1 MYVYANSN
9 KRYYCVVPDV
19 FRCCL
24 KVKTWLKILM
34 TFSLIVSSFGLNSA
48 LLIQPGLVSAEPYVY
63 EQKTYGGPGMEHS
76 NYAIST
82 SDGGFIVVVISGSR
96 SSLIKIDD
104 LGNKLW
110 EKPIDVTSPGEVWC
124 NSIQQTP
131 DGGYILAGEIDTQ
144 TLGFLGYNREILLL
158 KTDKSGNQQW
168 YKTLGTNTKDAAYSV
183 QLTSDGGYIIAGST
197 EVQGTTIKNSY
208 LIKTDASGNKIWERS
223 FGGNLDNT
231 AYSVKVTQEGAYIL
245 TGYISTLNTKWD
257 IYLIKVDSSGTQVWE
272 KTIGGAK
279 KEASYAIQLASDGG
293 YIIAALTESYGAG
306 GQDFYLVKTDS
317 SGNKQ
322 WEKTFGGTR
331 DDLIRSLQVLPDGG
345 YLLAGQTLSYGAG
358 TWNAL
363 IIKTDSSG
371 NKVLDKA
378 FGAESEDT
386 AIYAGV
392 TTDGGYMIIGDTNSF
407 GAGLT
412 DVYVV
417 RVYDLGQIIENLKTG
432 VKEQDDNLRI
442 LQEGIKTGFN
452 AQISELKTSLQTTDS
467 RIIKLQSDLQISNN
481 QIKDLEL
488 ARTDLQSALEAAN
501 KMNTLAIGIG
511 VIAVIIA
518 IISIFQ
524 QRKMVKP
531 PL

>member
-1 MYVYANSN
+1 M
-9 KRYYCVVPDV
+9 
-19 FRCCL
+19 
-24 KVKTWLKILM
+24 
-34 TFSLIVSSFGLNSA
+34 
-48 LLIQPGLVSAEPYVY
+48 IQPELVSAEPYVY
-63 EQKTYGGPGMEHS
+63 EQKMYGGPGMEHS
-76 NYAIST
+76 NYAIPT
-82 SDGGFIVVVISGSR
+82 SDGGFIIVVISGNR

-104 LGNKLW
+104 IGNKLW
-110 EKPIDVTSPGEVWC
+110 EKSIDVTSPGEAWC
-124 NSIQQTP
+124 NSIQQTS

-158 KTDKSGNQQW
+158 KTDKSGNQLW

-183 QLTSDGGYIIAGST
+183 QLTPDGGYIIAGST

-208 LIKTDASGNKIWERS
+208 LIKTDASGNKVWERS
-223 FGGNLDNT
+223 YGGNLDN
-231 AYSVKVTQEGAYIL
+231 AANSVIVSPEGAYIL
-245 TGYISTLNTKWD
+245 TGYISTLITKWD
-257 IYLIKVDSSGTQVWE
+257 IYLLKIDSSGTQVWE

-279 KEASYAIQLASDGG
+279 KDVAYSVQLASDGG

-322 WEKTFGGTR
+322 WEKTFGETR
-331 DDLIRSLQVLPDGG
+331 DDLIHSLKVMPDGG

-363 IIKTDSSG
+363 LIKTDSSG
-371 NKVLDKA
+371 NKVLEKA

-386 AIYAGV
+386 AVFAGE
-392 TTDGGYMIIGDTNSF
+392 TTDGGYIIIGDTNSF

-417 RVYDLGQIIENLKTG
+417 RLYDLGQIIENLKTE

-442 LQEGIKTGFN
+442 LQEGIKTGLN
-452 AQISELKTSLQTTDS
+452 LQISELKSALQTTDS
-467 RIIKLQSDLQISNN
+467 KIIKLQSDLQSSSNE
-481 QIKDLEL
+481 IKDLEI
-488 ARTDLQSALEAAN
+488 ARTELQSDLESAN
-501 KMNTLAIGIG
+501 KMITLAIGIG
-511 VIAVIIA
+511 LMAVIIA
-518 IISIFQ
+518 IIAIFQ
-524 QRKMVKP
+524 NRKNVKP